1 MPILY
6 SRWALTAA
14 RMRSR
19 MTMGKAA
26 TVTQNSDGWVLG
38 TMTRNCTMKPTM
50 RKKSNFKMA
59 M

>member
-1 MPILY
+1 
-6 SRWALTAA
+6 
-14 RMRSR
+14 
-19 MTMGKAA
+19 MGNAA